1 MTHIYYIIALIY
13 AMKTTKTMKKTIRT
27 QNILTINHLLDVTDW
42 KYLRSSPCAASTLS
56 SVAST
61 LASILKKNI
70 KTKMV
75 NTLFIV
81 EVHLATLASFK
92 ELHLNNWKQTN

>member
-1 MTHIYYIIALIY
+1 
-13 AMKTTKTMKKTIRT
+13 MKTTKTMKKTIRT

-61 LASILKKNI
+61 LASILKKHENQNG
-70 KTKMV
+70 KYFV
-75 NTLFIV
+75 YRGSALSYF
-81 EVHLATLASFK
+81 S
-92 ELHLNNWKQTN
+92 